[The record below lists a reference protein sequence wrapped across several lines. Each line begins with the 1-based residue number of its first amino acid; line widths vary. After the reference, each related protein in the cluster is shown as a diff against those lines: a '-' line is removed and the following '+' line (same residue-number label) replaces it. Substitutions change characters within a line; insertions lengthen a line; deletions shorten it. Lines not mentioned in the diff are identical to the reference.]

1 MGLITFLKGS
11 RTFKRF
17 YDVLNVKRF
26 REDFVKV
33 MKTYFEGLKIF
44 FKAMKII
51 ANLLIFL
58 KGSTTFPGLDD
69 VLKVS
74 PFPEGLRIFLK
85 VLTTF

>member
-17 YDVLNVKRF
+17 YDVLKVKRF

-44 FKAMKII
+44 
-51 ANLLIFL
+51 L
-58 KGSTTFPGLDD
+58 KL
-69 VLKVS
+69 
-74 PFPEGLRIFLK
+74 
-85 VLTTF
+85 